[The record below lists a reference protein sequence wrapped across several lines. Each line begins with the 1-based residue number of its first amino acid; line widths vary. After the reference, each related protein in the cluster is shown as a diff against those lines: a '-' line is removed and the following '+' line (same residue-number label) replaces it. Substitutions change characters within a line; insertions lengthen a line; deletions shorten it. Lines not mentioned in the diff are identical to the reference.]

1 MQSLWMLFASLAF
14 AIMGVCVKLASS
26 VYSTS
31 EIVMYRGL
39 VGSSVLLCLI
49 LLRGGSLKTAMP
61 WQHLLR
67 GGVGV
72 ASLWMWFYAIGA
84 LPLSTA
90 MTLNYMSPIWIAAI
104 LFAAG
109 WWQARR
115 ALAAGQGAGHRLE
128 WPLAGAIAASFIGVV
143 LLLQPAFAARQL
155 GAALVALVSGMVT
168 AVAYLQVRKMGLRGE
183 PEYRVVFYFSLM
195 NVLAGLLGTW
205 LTPGPVAW
213 HAHAGHGAALLLAI
227 GVLATMAQIAMT
239 RAYRLGK
246 TLVVANLQYTG
257 IVFSSIGGVLVF
269 GDAFD
274 WHNWAGISV
283 ILLSGLAAT
292 FYNSR
297 NAPSGGA
304 VPPPDPIA
312 SEI

>member
-14 AIMGVCVKLASS
+14 AVMGVCVKLASDL
-26 VYSTS
+26 YSTS
-31 EIVMYRGL
+31 EIVMYRGT
-39 VGSSVLLCLI
+39 VGSTLLLALI
-49 LLRGGSLKTAMP
+49 LIRGGTLKTGMP

-72 ASLWMWFYAIGA
+72 SSLWMWFYAIGA

-104 LFAAG
+104 LFGAG
-109 WWQARR
+109 WWQMRR
-115 ALAAGQGAGHRLE
+115 APAAGVHLE
-128 WPLAGAIAASFIGVV
+128 WPLAGAIATSFVGVI
-143 LLLQPAFAARQL
+143 LLLQPAFASNQL
-155 GAALVALVSGMVT
+155 GSALIALVSGMVT

-195 NVLAGLLGTW
+195 NVLAGVLGTY
-205 LTPGPVAW
+205 LVPGPAVW
-213 HAHAGHGAALLLAI
+213 HAHTAHGAGLLLAI
-227 GVLATMAQIAMT
+227 GTCATMAQIAMT

-269 GDAFD
+269 SDAFD

-283 ILLSGLAAT
+283 ILISGLAAT

-297 NAPSGGA
+297 STLRRGPT
-304 VPPPDPIA
+304 PPDPIA
-312 SEI
+312 TEI

>member
-26 VYSTS
+26 LYSTS

-39 VGSSVLLCLI
+39 VGSTLLLCLI
-49 LLRGGSLKTAMP
+49 LLRGGTLRTGMP

-72 ASLWMWFYAIGA
+72 SSLWMWFYAIGA

-104 LFAAG
+104 LFVAG

-115 ALAAGQGAGHRLE
+115 TPASGNHLE
-128 WPLAGAIAASFIGVV
+128 WPLAGAIAASFIGVI

-155 GAALVALVSGMVT
+155 GSALVALVSGMVT

-205 LTPGPVAW
+205 LTPGPALW
-213 HAHAGHGAALLLAI
+213 HAHAGQGAALLLAI

-269 GDAFD
+269 GDVFD

-297 NAPSGGA
+297 NARDAA
-304 VPPPDPIA
+304 VATDPIA